1 METEATI
8 SEAIRR
14 QATEWHTVM
23 NSGEVDD
30 AVRAKFEAWLHA
42 DRRHKRAYYEDEQV
56 WRDLDFVAPAAGVD
70 PADAMRSGLVEAWR
84 LRAARWRRRPAFRPA
99 LAGAVAASVVL
110 AVIATVPPQRP
121 LPPHQPAYATQIAE
135 LEEIALDDGSVVTLG
150 ARSKMD
156 VAFTEESRQVV
167 LLAGEAFFD
176 VAADESR
183 PFFVAVD
190 DTLIRVVGTKFDV
203 KRATGDVHVSVLE
216 GKVAVMKADAVSPQ
230 GFEAATEDPTVRLL
244 TAGQKIVATQQALP
258 LDIQQIEQATP
269 GAWRSGRLAYE
280 NASLTE
286 IIADVNRYSDRPIR
300 IAQAELGDIRF
311 TMGFQADQIETWLN
325 ALEASQP
332 VRVEDRGFGE
342 IVIRAKKN

>member
-1 METEATI
+1 MAPAGGALAPTSRFPAG
-8 SEAIRR
+8 ARR
-14 QATEWHTVM
+14 RRC
-23 NSGEVDD
+23 GK
-30 AVRAKFEAWLHA
+30 RCP
-42 DRRHKRAYYEDEQV
+42 RRHCDRS
-56 WRDLDFVAPAAGVD
+56 AA
-70 PADAMRSGLVEAWR
+70 
-84 LRAARWRRRPAFRPA
+84 
-99 LAGAVAASVVL
+99 
-110 AVIATVPPQRP
+110 T
-121 LPPHQPAYATQIAE
+121 ATQIAE

-176 VAADESR
+176 VAPDEAR

-216 GKVAVMKADAVSPQ
+216 GKVAVMKADAVSPH

-244 TAGQKIVATQQALP
+244 SAGQKIVATPQALP
-258 LDIQQIEQATP
+258 QDIQQIEHATP

-280 NASLTE
+280 DASLTE